1 MQIESILKRLAISS
15 LNEMQQEVLDRYKMD
30 QDFVLLSPTG
40 TGKTLAFSLLIAQ
53 KLQANYQGVQCLI
66 IVPTRE
72 LALQI
77 EQVLKKVMQGFKIT
91 CCYGGHS
98 TKIERNTLK
107 EAPAI
112 LIGTPGRIAHHIEA
126 GNFEAAKVH
135 TLVMD
140 EFDKSLELGFQD
152 QISMITAYLHGL
164 NHRILTSATNMEEL
178 PAFTGVSNPIYVNY
192 LNQAQSA
199 PKITYKKV
207 TSPVH
212 LKLKSLLNLLCKLG
226 GQKVIIFCN
235 HRDAVDHISE
245 LLEDRELIH
254 DTFHGGLEQID
265 RELALLKFRN
275 KSNQIL
281 ITTDLA
287 ARGLDIP
294 EVDAIIHY
302 QLPTREDAFIHRNG
316 RTARMEAKGTVYLLL
331 KPEDDFAYLP
341 EEVQEED
348 LTETYPLPAN
358 TPYTTLYFNAGKKD
372 KINKIDIVGY
382 LLNLAGIQKED
393 VGVIE
398 IKDHE
403 AYAAVDR
410 KVAAIVLK
418 RSTLDKIKGRKIKIQ
433 RT

>member
-1 MQIESILKRLAISS
+1 
-15 LNEMQQEVLDRYKMD
+15 MQQQVLDSYKTD

-53 KLQANYQGVQCLI
+53 RLQENYTGVQCLI

-77 EQVLKKVMQGFKIT
+77 EQVLKKVMQGKKIT

-112 LIGTPGRIAHHIEA
+112 LIGTPGRISHHIEA
-126 GNFEAAKVH
+126 GNFESAKVH

-152 QISMITAYLHGL
+152 QISFITAYLHGL

-178 PAFTGVSNPIYVNY
+178 PAFTGVKDPIYVNF
-192 LNQAQSA
+192 LNKEQSA
-199 PKITYKKV
+199 PKLTYKKV
-207 TSPVH
+207 TAPVQN
-212 LKLKSLLNLLCKLG
+212 KLKSLLQLLCKLG

-302 QLPTREDAFIHRNG
+302 QLPNREDAFIHRNG
-316 RTARMEAKGTVYLLL
+316 RTARMEAEGTVYLLL

-341 EEVQEED
+341 ENVEEED
-348 LTETYPLPAN
+348 LTGNYPLPEN
-358 TPYTTLYFNAGKKD
+358 TPYATLYFNAGKKD

-382 LLNLAGIQKED
+382 LLNMDGISKAD

-410 KVAAIVLK
+410 KVAAQILK
-418 RSTLDKIKGRKIKIQ
+418 RSNIDKIKGRKIKIQ